1 MIKKILLGLVA
12 VIAVLIIAF
21 LVAVSTR
28 PDDFKV
34 SRSAVIPAAP
44 AAVFGHVNDLHKW
57 EAWSPWAK
65 LDPNSKITFAGPPE
79 GTGSSMAWAGNAE
92 VGEGKMTI
100 TESKPSEL
108 ILMRLEFIKP
118 FEGTSTTEFT
128 FKPEA
133 GGTLVTWTMSGKN
146 NFFGKAISL
155 FLDCDKMMG
164 GQFEQG
170 LDNMKKVVAGQ
181 P

>member
-1 MIKKILLGLVA
+1 MLKKILLGLVA
-12 VIAVLIIAF
+12 LVVVLVIALV
-21 LVAVSTR
+21 VAVSTR
-28 PDDFKV
+28 PDDFRV

-44 AAVFGHVNDLHKW
+44 EVVFASVNDLHKW

-65 LDPNSKITFAGPPE
+65 LDPNSKVTFAGPEE
-79 GTGSSMAWAGNAE
+79 GAGSSMAWAGNDE

-100 TESKPSEL
+100 TESKPAEL
-108 ILMRLEFIKP
+108 VLLKLEFIKP
-118 FEGTSTTEFT
+118 FEGTSTTEFI
-128 FKPEA
+128 FKPED

-146 NFFGKAISL
+146 NFIGKAFSL
-155 FLDCDKMMG
+155 FVDCDKMMG

-170 LDNMKKVVAGQ
+170 LDNLKKTVASR